1 MFLFF
6 FSFLHNRAKVYRLKI
21 VVVRG
26 SERMVAGD
34 EDAGGRG
41 SGSTASWLLALPA
54 LEAERTLQGE
64 GVGMA

>member
-1 MFLFF
+1 
-6 FSFLHNRAKVYRLKI
+6 
-21 VVVRG
+21 
-26 SERMVAGD
+26 MVAGD